1 VIDQSTA
8 APLTGQQVTIL
19 TEEYQANIDLWIHEI
34 TFRQERSQAFLA
46 VNTVLLVALGALT
59 QFSPTIT
66 ATTIAA
72 IPISI
77 FGVLTCIMWHLIL
90 IRNSAYL
97 EFRLYQ
103 LRTVEAKLPDMST
116 IANQRKA
123 MRLYRT
129 LHTDGLEPFAIQPA
143 ARRSSLRMENQ
154 LPLILAGLWVLV
166 CAAAVTVLI
175 LHIYGRI

>member
-1 VIDQSTA
+1 MCTDQ
-8 APLTGQQVTIL
+8 PLLSDHQVTIL
-19 TEEYQANIDLWIHEI
+19 TTEYQANIDLWIYEV

-59 QFSPTIT
+59 QFSPSLA

-72 IPISI
+72 IPISL
-77 FGVLTCIMWHLIL
+77 FGVLACLMWYLIL

-97 EFRLYQ
+97 AFRLYQ
-103 LRTVEAKLPDMST
+103 LRAVEGKLPGMTT
-116 IANQRKA
+116 IANQWKA
-123 MRLYRT
+123 MTCYKT
-129 LHTDGLEPFAIQPA
+129 LHTEGLGSFAIPPA

-166 CAAAVTVLI
+166 CAAAVTVLV
-175 LHIYGRI
+175 LDLYGRI